1 MGAKMPKTYRDI
13 FTAQHHALLFTGISK
28 EVIDKIGKKNG
39 HDLTV
44 ANYFAYGDR
53 EGEMGPGA

>member
-1 MGAKMPKTYRDI
+1 MPKTYRDI